1 MDEIGEN
8 APSEAIY
15 EKAGVKRG
23 GADFASRVP
32 AHPLR
37 RRLRSIWLVSDL
49 SADELVVHPATH
61 PLSPRPRESF
71 LPLNAGSVRSVDR
84 RDVIRSTIY
93 SGSPDRSDV
102 AIKPESK
109 GRHHSIS
116 RQPAMGPLSGF
127 AAGSSSW
134 SSRPP
139 AFARQ
144 VARSHRGWVR
154 FTPGSRSFPGSRR
167 PSTWLRLVLAPETIS
182 SPTSSWWSWEA
193 WSPCR

>member
-1 MDEIGEN
+1 MGFALLMQN
-8 APSEAIY
+8 KPIY
-15 EKAGVKRG
+15 ERAVVKRG
-23 GADFASRVP
+23 GADFGSQAP

-37 RRLRSIWLVSDL
+37 RRLRSIWLISDL
-49 SADELVVHPATH
+49 SANEVVVPPATH

-71 LPLNAGSVRSVDR
+71 PSLSAGSVRSVDR

-102 AIKPESK
+102 ASKPESK

-127 AAGSSSW
+127 VAGSSSW

-139 AFARQ
+139 AGARQ

-154 FTPGSRSFPGSRR
+154 FT
-167 PSTWLRLVLAPETIS
+167 
-182 SPTSSWWSWEA
+182 
-193 WSPCR
+193 